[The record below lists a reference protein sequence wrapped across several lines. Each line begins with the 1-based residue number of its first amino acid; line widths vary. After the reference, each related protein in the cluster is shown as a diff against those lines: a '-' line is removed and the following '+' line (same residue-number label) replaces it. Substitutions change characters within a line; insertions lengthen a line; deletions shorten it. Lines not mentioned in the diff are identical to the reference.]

1 MGLRRLSSLRETFL
15 VVVIALKVL
24 SIWPIIG
31 FWVALLGV
39 IVFYTLW
46 IPRKSQSSGNTG
58 SWTTV

>member
-1 MGLRRLSSLRETFL
+1 MGLWRLFSLRGTFL
-15 VVVIALKVL
+15 SFGIALEVL
-24 SIWPIIG
+24 STWSIIG

-46 IPRKSQSSGNTG
+46 IPRKSQSAGNTG

>member
-1 MGLRRLSSLRETFL
+1 MGLRRLFSLWETIL
-15 VVVIALKVL
+15 VFGIVL
-24 SIWPIIG
+24 EAVSTWSIIG

-39 IVFYTLW
+39 VVFYTLW